1 MSVEN
6 GNWFSN
12 QKDVEARLLSVTRTQ
27 NTYSVTEPAV
37 PLRTLDP
44 TDPETTLGDLMDF
57 VATLASDIM
66 G

>member
-27 NTYSVTEPAV
+27 NTYTITAPAV
-37 PLRTLDP
+37 KVRTFDP
-44 TDPETTLGDLMDF
+44 NTATLGDALDF
-57 VATLASDIM
+57 IATLASDIM

>member
-27 NTYSVTEPAV
+27 NTYTI
-37 PLRTLDP
+37 
-44 TDPETTLGDLMDF
+44 TDPAGGAVRTFDPNTATLGDALDF
-57 VATLASDIM
+57 IATLASDIM

>member
-44 TDPETTLGDLMDF
+44 ETATLGDLIDF